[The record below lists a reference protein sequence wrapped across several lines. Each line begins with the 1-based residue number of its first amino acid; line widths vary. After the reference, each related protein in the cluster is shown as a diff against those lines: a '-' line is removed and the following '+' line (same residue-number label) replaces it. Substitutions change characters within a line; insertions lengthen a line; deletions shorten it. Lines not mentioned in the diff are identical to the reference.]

1 MKTDCFVFDL
11 DGTLCDVTHRR
22 QYVATRPKNWN
33 AWHAGIALDPPHEPV
48 KRVLRAL
55 AWGDEDT
62 RTFQAEL
69 VLVSGR
75 SEDYRAE
82 TERWLERN
90 HIGTHCYSRLLMRK
104 SGDHRADDIIK
115 SEIADQLENEM
126 GYRILAVFED
136 RPRVLRMWQQ
146 RGIFTFDV
154 GQGCAD
160 F

>member
-1 MKTDCFVFDL
+1 MATDCFIFDL

-22 QYVATRPKNWN
+22 HHVTTRPKDWK
-33 AWHAGIALDPPHEPV
+33 AWHAGIALDTPHEPV
-48 KRVLRAL
+48 LRVLKGVEWACS
-55 AWGDEDT
+55 GDV
-62 RTFQAEL
+62 

-82 TERWLERN
+82 TKAWLYKH
-90 HIGTHCYSRLLMRK
+90 HIDRSSYKHLLMRK

-126 GYRILAVFED
+126 GYRIVGVFDD